1 MVYAESEM
9 LDWIS
14 RPGGSSTWPSR
25 LREKAAPPTK
35 DYLLVFVGE
44 GEDQAR
50 AAAAI
55 ASAKGFE
62 RTAVL
67 EGGVEA
73 FGSSVLAQVHTSI
86 TQGTQVLNVVITI
99 VLLGLERFH

>member
-1 MVYAESEM
+1 MHA
-9 LDWIS
+9 
-14 RPGGSSTWPSR
+14 GGSTSWPSR

-44 GEDQAR
+44 GEDQPR

-55 ASAKGFE
+55 ASSKGFG
-62 RTAVL
+62 RTAIL

-73 FGSSVLAQVHTSI
+73 FSSSVLAQVQPLI
-86 TQGTQVLNVVITI
+86 QY
-99 VLLGLERFH
+99 LLLLICLCGVKQAKLL